1 VNESQAAG
9 AGVSSS
15 TLMIVAFVLMFT
27 GGLAGIIDQVYY
39 HIYKFKLHKLQIAR
53 WEHLTHV
60 CRDLTYLLFFILM
73 SVRATG
79 KWWWLYPVVAA
90 VHFVI
95 VMADV
100 GLEPY
105 TRRTLGGI
113 PGGEYRLHGFIA
125 MMDGLA
131 MGFVFWG
138 AHAYRHLG
146 DDFAWSPIQLPSVL
160 GVLPYL
166 AIVLAIGFFTH
177 DFGYLCRTFYL
188 RVGKI
193 ATA

>member
-1 VNESQAAG
+1 
-9 AGVSSS
+9 
-15 TLMIVAFVLMFT
+15 MIVAFVLMFT

-60 CRDLTYLLFFILM
+60 GRDLTYLLFFILM

-131 MGFVFWG
+131 TGFVFWERMRIVISATTSHG
-138 AHAYRHLG
+138 RRSSCPRCSG
-146 DDFAWSPIQLPSVL
+146 SCRISPWCWRS
-160 GVLPYL
+160 GSSHTTL
-166 AIVLAIGFFTH
+166 ATSAGLSICASE
-177 DFGYLCRTFYL
+177 RS
-188 RVGKI
+188 RPPEVGEW
-193 ATA
+193 ALHPA